1 MVSFI
6 MPIGNPRRDLDNV
19 IANVR
24 EFEKINQAELI
35 LVIDSPQCPEV
46 SLLSKAFSENKNV
59 IVLQCSLGNPG
70 AARNLGK
77 KHSNGEWVSFI
88 DSDDSVDFKNYYQ
101 MVVEGNST
109 GSEIVIGK
117 YRVIDDTGIV
127 RDAMEDISHQSVARS
142 IARNPGI
149 WRLSFKRYL
158 VDGIDF
164 PGLRM
169 AEDQVFLA
177 RLRFWERDISVS
189 QLVVYTYRRN
199 IPGQLTRSKD
209 AISDL
214 THAQEITLNLYI
226 NEPPKSV
233 GSRILAT
240 VVIKQL
246 MTSLKHL
253 RLQGL
258 VPLRG
263 IYRVEGG
270 IFQALRWSARLSS
283 TLLAEILYKTNEIK
297 KASGAK

>member
-1 MVSFI
+1 
-6 MPIGNPRRDLDNV
+6 MPIGNPRRDLDNI

-35 LVIDSPQCPEV
+35 LVIDSPRCPET
-46 SLLSKAFSENKNV
+46 SLLSKAFSENRNV

-77 KHSNGEWVSFI
+77 EHSNGEWLSFV

-101 MVVEGNST
+101 MVLEGNYT

-117 YRVIDDTGIV
+117 YRIIDDSGIV
-127 RDAMEDISHQSVARS
+127 RDVIEDISHQSVARS

-149 WRLSFKRYL
+149 WRLSFKRNL
-158 VDGIDF
+158 VDGIHF
-164 PGLRM
+164 PSLRM

-177 RLRFWERDISVS
+177 RLRFWERNISVS
-189 QLVVYTYRRN
+189 QLVVYTYRQN

-214 THAQEITLNLYI
+214 IQAQEITLTLYL
-226 NEPPKSV
+226 NEQPKSV
-233 GSRILAT
+233 GSQILAT
-240 VVIKQL
+240 VVINQF

-263 IYRVEGG
+263 IYRAEGG
-270 IFQALRWSARLSS
+270 IFQALRLSARLSR
-283 TLLAEILYKTNEIK
+283 TLLTEILDKTNKIK

>member
-1 MVSFI
+1 M
-6 MPIGNPRRDLDNV
+6 
-19 IANVR
+19 
-24 EFEKINQAELI
+24 
-35 LVIDSPQCPEV
+35 
-46 SLLSKAFSENKNV
+46 
-59 IVLQCSLGNPG
+59 
-70 AARNLGK
+70 
-77 KHSNGEWVSFI
+77 
-88 DSDDSVDFKNYYQ
+88 
-101 MVVEGNST
+101 
-109 GSEIVIGK
+109 
-117 YRVIDDTGIV
+117 
-127 RDAMEDISHQSVARS
+127 
-142 IARNPGI
+142 
-149 WRLSFKRYL
+149 SFKRNL

-164 PGLRM
+164 PSLRM

-177 RLRFWERDISVS
+177 RLRFWERNISVS